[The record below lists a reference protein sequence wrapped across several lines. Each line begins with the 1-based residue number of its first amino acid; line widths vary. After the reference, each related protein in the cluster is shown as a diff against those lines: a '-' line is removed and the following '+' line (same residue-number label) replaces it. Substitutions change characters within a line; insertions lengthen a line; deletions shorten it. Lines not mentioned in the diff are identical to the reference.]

1 MAPNVPGK
9 KLPQSRYVQ
18 NKERLLPICFPLP
31 ENNRDPPSPGVL
43 PFPARDAK
51 ETRTEAAYEVI
62 NISKDSR
69 NLLRVAILTYK

>member
-31 ENNRDPPSPGVL
+31 ENNRDPPSPRVL
-43 PFPARDAK
+43 PFPARDEK
-51 ETRTEAAYEVI
+51 
-62 NISKDSR
+62 
-69 NLLRVAILTYK
+69 